1 MIISLLGGFLSGGFC
16 SGGLSGGFCPVPVK
30 IMILKYNM
38 NPTNMLKTFHLKQ
51 SEAQD

>member
-1 MIISLLGGFLSGGFC
+1 MIISLLGGFL

-38 NPTNMLKTFHLKQ
+38 NPTNLLKTFPLKQ